1 MVNFLDNQI
10 FDQAL
15 PLAQAIS
22 HQSMITSR
30 TFSRFADDRFVGRA
44 GHIVNLK
51 VRSPLSVRSYDLYNN
66 RAQPIKA
73 DFVEETLVPL
83 KVDANRLYQA
93 TEIRQEVLDFD
104 FNRPGSSM
112 EQEWNQLLRD
122 QVVAMAN
129 EFDERCSLVVQ
140 NAPFEYVKHVDASAQ
155 KIKEQRDLGRDLFF
169 NALTD
174 ARNALTRMGSPLGA
188 GNALFAIA
196 GANWASELQKN
207 QKLAIQSGT
216 GKDDA
221 FASSVIGTYAG
232 ITVVQDL
239 TINPDELYLY
249 TKDAFLQW
257 TSAPRIPSSDNV
269 VSNTSTANGMSL
281 AHIRD
286 YDPNHLIYR
295 SIFTTYTAF
304 GFTPDVVGVR
314 DVNGQVHVS
323 TDTFFIRGA
332 KLILGTGTDI
342 EPGNGNGSGPG
353 ASADSYL
360 AKLFKGGR
368 IDAPADTSVF
378 LDTTYQ
384 NVLDGNVSKG
394 TAKAPEEIDGIR
406 SVPARTPKKPAVK
419 PAAGK

>member
-1 MVNFLDNQI
+1 MVNILDNQI
-10 FDQAL
+10 FDKAL
-15 PLAQAIS
+15 PLAQAMA

-30 TFSRFADDRFVGRA
+30 TFSRFADQRFIGRE
-44 GHIVNLK
+44 GDVVNLR

-93 TEIRQEVLDFD
+93 TEVRQEVFDFD
-104 FNRPGSSM
+104 FNRPGTTS
-112 EQEWNQLLRD
+112 EQEWNLLLRD
-122 QVVAMAN
+122 QVLALSN

-155 KIKEQRDLGRDLFF
+155 KIKEQRELGRDVFF

-174 ARNALTRMGSPLGA
+174 ARNALTRMGSPLGV
-188 GNALFAIA
+188 GNALYAIA
-196 GANWASELQKN
+196 GSNWASELQKN
-207 QKLAIQSGT
+207 QKLAIHSGT
-216 GKDDA
+216 GDDDA

-257 TSAPRIPSSDNV
+257 TSAPKIPPAGVNV
-269 VSNTSTANGMSL
+269 SHTSTQNGL
-281 AHIRD
+281 ALTHVMD
-286 YDPNHLIYR
+286 YDPARLIIR
-295 SIFTTYTAF
+295 SIFTAYTAF

-314 DVNGQVHVS
+314 DVNGQNHIS
-323 TDTFFIRGA
+323 TDTYFIRGA

-384 NVLDGNVSKG
+384 NVVDGNVSKG

-406 SVPARTPKKPAVK
+406 SVPARTAKKPATK